1 MRKFLTSGWL
11 TRALAFALLMSISCG
26 GGSCG
31 GGAGGCSGCGGGTYV
46 YPYNEPSRPDAI
58 VQDDAVRVRI
68 TQDFLD
74 FLRPQLPT
82 LIRSQFGNQTGGMYI
97 DANNILHIPIPD
109 QDLFDIGVAEARMR
123 NAEALLFLDDL
134 ANRVD
139 LQFTP
144 PTGMRLTISNLR
156 LGIQLKLKEDV
167 AGTTS
172 SCPIIGDL
180 GPVNGNVPHAAEISI
195 DAVIDP
201 GVGPRPDYPLDIDVT
216 VSDIALNDLDVE
228 VASSSVYCQEPECQ
242 DCLVE
247 VFGNCLDPVGRCGEC
262 DIFCGGLTDGLL
274 SLVGALIDLVK
285 PLLNQILQPVVQ
297 GILGNVLNNLN
308 GSSAKL
314 ESQFKVAD
322 LAGIAALQRAGAIGV
337 LVAPSPGVH
346 FPVVDR
352 GTGNGMEITINAGA
366 EGELADC
373 VDVTDP
379 FVSAPGPVPV
389 LAGADKMG
397 RPYHLGMTLA
407 STYLNQI
414 FYAVHRSGTLCLKL
428 GSEDVRELTG
438 GAFTL
443 NASLLSLLASD
454 ISQLATDRAPVIVE
468 LKPRQAG
475 TVELGTGEQT
485 GMDAMGNPTYDWLI
499 KLRLQDLGI
508 AFHVLMQD
516 RYVRVF
522 EVTADVF
529 VGLNI
534 NVLPDN
540 KLQVNLGELR
550 IDDFQQDFNEI
561 LPNADFAMV
570 LPTLLDLAL
579 GAFLNQ
585 ALTFDLDL
593 TTSLSDA
600 LNGAPIFMRINEIF
614 RDGIQQDYLTLN
626 LTFSDNPAFS
636 LTAAADTR
644 ARLHPMDN
652 GLLDRT
658 LEGPTRPTGRVRLE
672 VGEGLLY
679 TDAHALEYQLRVD
692 GGLWQIWRPARE
704 DGTLYVEDARLRMPG
719 RHAVEVR
726 ARNIGDYQ
734 SLDPTPVELTAVV
747 DPFAPQLAVSLGD
760 EAVEVSVEDP
770 ESGDASTVL
779 LSARADDG
787 EWFDVPV
794 YAMDEAGNGVAE
806 VPLARISDARAIT
819 FQAKDLS
826 GNTSPPARLR
836 LGLGVDTD
844 TVDAKPKTQKCSCHE
859 VPGVPHGHDEWTLMM
874 LGLFAGA
881 LVYRARNRR

>member
-1 MRKFLTSGWL
+1 MRRFLTSGWL
-11 TRALAFALLMSISCG
+11 TRATAFALLLSISCG

-31 GGAGGCSGCGGGTYV
+31 GGAGGCVGGCGGGGAYT
-46 YPYNEPSRPDAI
+46 YPYQEPSRPDAI
-58 VQDDAVRVRI
+58 VQDDAVRMRI

-82 LIRSQFGNQTGGMYI
+82 LIRSQFGNQGGGMYI
-97 DANNILHIPIPD
+97 DAANILHIPIPD

-134 ANRVD
+134 VNRVD

-144 PTGMRLTISNLR
+144 PTGMRLTINNLR

-172 SCPIIGDL
+172 SCPVIGDL

-228 VASSSVYCQEPECQ
+228 VAGSNVYCNEPECQ

-262 DIFCGGLTDGLL
+262 DIFCGGITDGLL

-285 PLLNQILQPVVQ
+285 PLLNRVLQPVVQ

-308 GSSAKL
+308 GSSAKI
-314 ESQFKVAD
+314 EAQFKVAD
-322 LAGIAALQRAGAIGV
+322 LAGIPALQRAGAIGV

-379 FVSAPGPVPV
+379 FVAAPGPVPV
-389 LAGADKMG
+389 LAGTDKMG

-407 STYLNQI
+407 SSYLNQI

-475 TVELGTGEQT
+475 TIELGTGEQN
-485 GMDAMGNPTYDWLI
+485 GVNAMGNPTYDWLI
-499 KLRLQDLGI
+499 KLRIQDLGI

-534 NVLPDN
+534 NILPDN
-540 KLQVNLGELR
+540 TMQVNLGELR

-593 TTSLSDA
+593 TDTISDA
-600 LNGAPIFMRINEIF
+600 LNVPIYMRINEIF
-614 RDGIQQDYLTLN
+614 RDGVQQDYLTLN
-626 LTFSDNPAFS
+626 LTFSDNPTFS
-636 LTAAADTR
+636 LSAAADTK
-644 ARLHPMDN
+644 ARLHPIDA
-652 GLLDRT
+652 GLLDRNP
-658 LEGPTRPTGRVRLE
+658 EGHARPTGKVRLE

-692 GGLWQIWRPARE
+692 QGLWQIWRPARE
-704 DGTLYVEDARLRMPG
+704 DGTLYVEDKRLLMPG
-719 RHAVEVR
+719 RHKIEVR
-726 ARNIGDYQ
+726 ARTIGDYQ
-734 SLDPTPVELTAVV
+734 SLDPTPVELAAVV
-747 DPFAPQLAVSLGD
+747 DPFAPQLAVSLLDQG
-760 EAVEVSVEDP
+760 VEVQVEDP
-770 ESGDASTVL
+770 ESGDASTIAL
-779 LSARADDG
+779 AARIDDG
-787 EWFDVPV
+787 EWFEVPV
-794 YAMDEAGNGVAE
+794 ESVAE
-806 VPLARISDARAIT
+806 GHGIAQVPLSRLTGAQAVT
-819 FQAKDLS
+819 FQAKDFS
-826 GNTSPPARLR
+826 GNTSAPARLR

-844 TVDAKPKTQKCSCHE
+844 TVDASPKTQKCSCHD
-859 VPGVPHGHDEWTLMM
+859 VPGVPHAHDEWTLAL
-874 LGLFAGA
+874 LGLCAGA
-881 LVYRARNRR
+881 LFYRARNRR